1 MVKVFLLAALCTF
14 VVTPAVGATSNGQ
27 FHIAG
32 GVGGVTCPEFVAA
45 MESARSKGI
54 GSVAYVTEVQGY
66 EMYVLGFETGYN
78 MARPSTYDIFP
89 THGSKYPL
97 LSWVENWC
105 RTHSTAHFGE
115 GVVAL
120 ARDRYFARQ
129 QALPATH

>member
-1 MVKVFLLAALCTF
+1 MAKVFYF
-14 VVTPAVGATSNGQ
+14 VVLCIFIGAPAVAASSNGQ

-32 GVGGVTCPEFVAA
+32 GVGGVTCPVFVAA

-66 EMYVLGFETGYN
+66 EMYVLGFESGYN
-78 MARPSTYDIFP
+78 MAKPSTYDIFP
-89 THGSKYPL
+89 TQGSKYPL

-105 RTHSTAHFGE
+105 RTHPTAHFGE

-120 ARDRYFARQ
+120 ARDRYAVRQ
-129 QALPATH
+129 QAPPAH